1 VILARLFLS
10 FLKVGIFGFGGGYAM
25 LPLMEEELITRA
37 GWLTMGEFVDIIAV
51 AEMTPG
57 PVAINAAT
65 YVGYRV
71 AGFWGALTS
80 TLGVIAPSLFIMGV
94 LTLLYLRY
102 RKMEGVRLFFGG
114 VRPAVAALVAFAAL
128 RVGQTLS
135 LDTPSIV
142 IAVACFALVTT
153 RRVHPTAVL
162 LLAAVAGILTS

>member
-1 VILARLFLS
+1 
-10 FLKVGIFGFGGGYAM
+10 M

-37 GWLTMGEFVDIIAV
+37 GWLTIGEFVDIIAV

-71 AGFWGALTS
+71 AGLWGALVS
-80 TLGVIAPSLFIMGV
+80 TLGVIAPSLLIMGV

-102 RKMEGVRLFFGG
+102 RRMEGVQRFFSG

-128 RVGQTLS
+128 RVGHTLS
-135 LDTPSIV
+135 LDASLIL
-142 IAVACFALVTT
+142 IAVASFALVTT
-153 RRVHPTAVL
+153 RRVHPIAVL
-162 LLAAVAGILTS
+162 VLAAAAGILIS